1 MNVVDY
7 DPMDDRSRGG
17 SGGLTPGSPYTPN
30 F

>member
-7 DPMDDRSRGG
+7 DPMDDRSRGV
-17 SGGLTPGSPYTPN
+17 SRGLTPGSSYTPS